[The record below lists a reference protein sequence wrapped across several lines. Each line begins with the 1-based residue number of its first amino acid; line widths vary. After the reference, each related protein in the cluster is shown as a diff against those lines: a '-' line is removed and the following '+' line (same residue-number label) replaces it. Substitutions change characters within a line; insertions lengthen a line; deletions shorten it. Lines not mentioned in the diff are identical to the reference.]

1 MISYKNGNT
10 EFSGTGAELCME
22 LSIVINKL
30 RERFSD
36 VTCEEWADKMLD
48 EAYENSKL
56 SVQEIREKFD
66 AGKKDALKELK
77 SLVKTL
83 NNILESEE

>member
-1 MISYKNGNT
+1 MISCKNGNVKI
-10 EFSGTGAELCME
+10 SGTGAELCME
-22 LSIVINKL
+22 LSIVIKNI
-30 RERFSD
+30 RESISD
-36 VTCEEWADKMLD
+36 ATCEEWSDAMLD

-56 SVQEIREKFD
+56 SVHEIREKFD

>member
-1 MISYKNGNT
+1 MISYKNGNIK
-10 EFSGTGAELCME
+10 FSGTRAELCTE
-22 LSIVINKL
+22 LSLVINKL
-30 RERFSD
+30 RERISD
-36 VTCEEWADKMLD
+36 VTCEELADKMLD

-56 SVQEIREKFD
+56 SVQEILKKFD

-77 SLVKTL
+77 SLIKTL